1 MSGNLHCPMI
11 YPGLWVVDQ
20 IRYLLMASLHDIRT
34 FLDREL
40 KIDDIPDYS
49 GAVNGLQVENSGKVT
64 KVAAAVDASEAV
76 IEKAAAAGADLL
88 VVHHGL
94 FWQGVQP
101 LTGAMY
107 RKIRMAMDAGMA
119 IYSAH
124 IPLDVHP
131 QWGNNIGLAQALGV
145 KPEDTFFDWK
155 GIQLGLSVEL
165 DWEREV
171 LLDRLQEVLGSEVH
185 HCPGGSSQVGK
196 LGIVT
201 GGAGSE
207 VATAAA
213 AGIATFLTGEGPH
226 WSYPLAEELGVNLI
240 YAGHY
245 ATETF
250 GVRTLAKVLA
260 SEYELEQVFI
270 DHPTGL

>member
-1 MSGNLHCPMI
+1 MEVRSNPIPMT
-11 YPGLWVVDQ
+11 PLP
-20 IRYLLMASLHDIRT
+20 DICE

-40 KIDDIPDYS
+40 KIDEIPDYG
-49 GAVNGLQVENSGKVT
+49 GAMNGLQVENGEAVT

-76 IEKAAAAGADLL
+76 MDKAVAAGADLL

-94 FWQGVQP
+94 FWQGAQP
-101 LTGAMY
+101 LVGAMY
-107 RKIRMAMDAGMA
+107 RKIRRAMEAGMA
-119 IYSAH
+119 VYSAH

-131 QWGNNIGLAQALGV
+131 QWGNNIGLARALGV
-145 KPEDTFFDWK
+145 EPDDTFFDWK
-155 GIQLGLSVEL
+155 GIRLGLCAEVDWKRADLLARLSEL
-165 DWEREV
+165 
-171 LLDRLQEVLGSEVH
+171 LGDGVH
-185 HCPGGSSQVGK
+185 HCPGGPERVRK

-207 VATAAA
+207 VAVAAA
-213 AGIATFLTGEGPH
+213 AGVDTFLTGEGPH

-250 GVRTLAKVLA
+250 GVRTLAGVLA
-260 SEYELEQVFI
+260 EKFALEQVFI